1 MYLNTAIRKRI
12 IGLMQER
19 EWAANHLALRAWIH
33 RSGLNKFL
41 RKDTTI
47 IRIETIELLCEAC
60 NITLEDFFASP
71 LFKDVEVRD

>member
-19 EWAANHLALRAWIH
+19 EWTANHLALQAGIH

-41 RKDTTI
+41 RKDTASI
-47 IRIETIELLCEAC
+47 KIETIELLCEAC
-60 NITLEDFFASP
+60 NITLEEFFASP
-71 LFKDVEVRD
+71 LFKDVEVKD